1 MTLTYN
7 FNWWVATWF
16 WRLQSNECQYQPMI
30 NLQYIW
36 IRIQQSN
43 VSCFQ
48 VDITDREP
56 LNWHASSPLMSAT
69 CPYASRWDVKWFAG
83 MCTAVPINAW
93 KSAVVLAQLIKDV
106 EQMEKTQVVTE
117 FGKTKMK
124 HLDII
129 SASHFPF
136 ANSFNFSSF
145 PDFEDI
151 PSCTPTPPLTVGC
164 MLLSDTGKPNAN
176 VDPFNL

>member
-1 MTLTYN
+1 
-7 FNWWVATWF
+7 
-16 WRLQSNECQYQPMI
+16 
-30 NLQYIW
+30 
-36 IRIQQSN
+36 
-43 VSCFQ
+43 
-48 VDITDREP
+48 
-56 LNWHASSPLMSAT
+56 
-69 CPYASRWDVKWFAG
+69 

-106 EQMEKTQVVTE
+106 QQMEKNQVATE

-145 PDFEDI
+145 PDFGDI